1 MFSFFWKQ
9 KCFEGGGVKRRLRE
23 TDNFSSFSTG
33 RKSIFAA
40 PWHPTIY
47 RRISE
52 NVRKCRKK
60 LENVRSGSSRSN
72 EISLLSWR
80 HKSVLWAG
88 RCFQDQTL
96 DDTPTLASQLVVGV
110 SIQRA
115 MIHPSNTLDF
125 CSQAKV
131 GSLDLPLMHNSFKLL
146 LHQLN
151 FPQSQMW
158 HSFAFGGESLSV
170 KCVILSKCCCMLLGK
185 GT

>member
-1 MFSFFWKQ
+1 MYLILIFSSKDQLMGKNSVFSFFWKQ

-60 LENVRSGSSRSN
+60 LENVRSGSSKSN
-72 EISLLSWR
+72 EISVLSWR
-80 HKSVLWAG
+80 HNSLLWAG

-96 DDTPTLASQLVVGV
+96 DDTSTLASQMVVGV
-110 SIQRA
+110 PIQRA
-115 MIHPSNTLDF
+115 MIHPANTAPR
-125 CSQAKV
+125 Q
-131 GSLDLPLMHNSFKLL
+131 KLA
-146 LHQLN
+146 H
-151 FPQSQMW
+151 
-158 HSFAFGGESLSV
+158 
-170 KCVILSKCCCMLLGK
+170 
-185 GT
+185 